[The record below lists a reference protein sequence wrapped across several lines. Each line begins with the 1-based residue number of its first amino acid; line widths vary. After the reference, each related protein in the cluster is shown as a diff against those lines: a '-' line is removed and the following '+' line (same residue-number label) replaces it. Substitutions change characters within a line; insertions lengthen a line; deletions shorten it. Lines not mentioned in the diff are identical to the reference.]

1 MEGVM
6 TAQPKR
12 YITEEEY
19 IEFEAASARKH
30 EYYQGEVF
38 ALTGGTEPHN
48 LLSGNAY
55 ASLHAQLRRRP
66 CRVYNS
72 DQRVKVLTTGLHTYP
87 DVTIVCGQSQF
98 IESSRL
104 TITNPTVIIEVLSPS
119 TERYD
124 RGMKFQHYR
133 TIPSFQDYILI
144 AQDEH
149 RIEHFTRQENGIWL
163 LYEAIGITAQIVIR
177 SIECVLTVEDVYE
190 KVELAH
196 GKTGITRES
205 AKEESDE

>member
-1 MEGVM
+1 M

-19 IEFEAASARKH
+19 MEFEVSSTRKH
-30 EYYQGEVF
+30 EYYHGEIF
-38 ALTGGTEPHN
+38 AMTGGTEPHN
-48 LLSGNAY
+48 LIAGNTY

-72 DQRVKVLTTGLHTYP
+72 DQRIKVMTTGLHTYP
-87 DVTIVCGQSQF
+87 DVTVVCGELQF
-98 IESSRL
+98 VESSRL

-124 RGMKFQHYR
+124 RGMKFQQYR
-133 TIPSFQDYILI
+133 TIPSLQDYILI
-144 AQDEH
+144 AQDDH
-149 RIEHFTRQENGIWL
+149 RIEHYTRQENGIWQ
-163 LYEAIGITAQIVIR
+163 LYEAFGLTAQIVLQ
-177 SIECVLTVEDVYE
+177 SIACVLTVEDVYE

-196 GKTGITRES
+196 DETGITRES
-205 AKEESDE
+205 PQEDLDE